1 MSIASEIQAL
11 QTDKDNIATA
21 ISNKGVTVPS
31 GSGFDSF
38 AGLINDIPSGGIG
51 KIEYLEGTVIP
62 ASDTNYIE
70 IEVPQD
76 VDMQNITQYEIVEE
90 TRPATENI
98 LANSVIYIGVS
109 SGLYW
114 YETHPVYYFN
124 NYIGYYYK
132 TNGST
137 AKSRFAQNGG
147 FNWTSTALWCSSHK
161 VHFQMLGDTYFFRAN
176 IPYKY
181 RICYKQ

>member
-11 QTDKDNIATA
+11 QQDKSDIATA
-21 ISNKGVTVPS
+21 IANKGVTVPS

-76 VDMQNITQYEIVEE
+76 IDLQNITQYEIVEE
-90 TRPATENI
+90 TTPATENI
-98 LANSVIYIGVS
+98 LENSVIYIGVS

-114 YETHPVYYFN
+114 YETHQSYYFN
-124 NYIGYYYK
+124 NYIGYYYN

-137 AKSRFAQNGG
+137 KRSRFAFNGG
-147 FNWTSTALWCSSHK
+147 FAWILTALYIKTHK
-161 VHFQMLGDTYFFRAN
+161 VHFQMLGDKYFFRAN